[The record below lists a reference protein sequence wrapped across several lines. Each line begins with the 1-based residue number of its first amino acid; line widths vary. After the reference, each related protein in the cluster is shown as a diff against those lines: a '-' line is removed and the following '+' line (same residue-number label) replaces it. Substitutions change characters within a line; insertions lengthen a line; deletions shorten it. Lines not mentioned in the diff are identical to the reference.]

1 MVSTKEEEKKYFQ
14 ELLNP
19 ELGALFRTAL
29 RMTRNRED
37 AEDLVQET
45 VTKAFAAFDRFEKGT
60 NFRAWIFRILTN
72 TFINNY
78 YRVRDRQKLP
88 SLDEMEEE
96 SFFQPIAEGITPE
109 EALLN
114 TLTKEDILKAIEDLP
129 VEFRAV
135 VVLVLVE
142 GFSYKEAAEILD
154 IPIGTVMSRLWRGR
168 RLLQKSLWE
177 YSSTG
182 EMIQKGRTRKD
193 GLQRSLGKIYLY
205 LDNEI
210 LTESERRQIEEHLKW
225 CFKCCQMYELERNLE
240 N

>member
-45 VTKAFAAFDRFEKGT
+45 VTKAFAAFDRFERGT

-177 YSSTG
+177 YSST
-182 EMIQKGRTRKD
+182 RRND
-193 GLQRSLGKIYLY
+193 
-205 LDNEI
+205 
-210 LTESERRQIEEHLKW
+210 SERKNQEGWTAK
-225 CFKCCQMYELERNLE
+225 KS
-240 N
+240 

>member
-1 MVSTKEEEKKYFQ
+1 MVKTKEEQKKYFQ

-19 ELGALFRTAL
+19 ELPSLFRTAL

-45 VTKAFAAFDRFEKGT
+45 VTKAFAAFDRFEEGT

-96 SFFQPIAEGITPE
+96 SFFQPMAEGISPE
-109 EALLN
+109 EAELN
-114 TLTKEDILKAIEDLP
+114 DLTKDDILQAIEALP
-129 VEFRAV
+129 VEFRTV

-177 YSSTG
+177 YS
-182 EMIQKGRTRKD
+182 TRRND
-193 GLQRSLGKIYLY
+193 
-205 LDNEI
+205 
-210 LTESERRQIEEHLKW
+210 SERKNQEGWTAK
-225 CFKCCQMYELERNLE
+225 KS
-240 N
+240 

>member
-1 MVSTKEEEKKYFQ
+1 MVKTKEEQKKYFQ

-19 ELGALFRTAL
+19 ELPSLFRTAL

-45 VTKAFAAFDRFEKGT
+45 VTKAFAAFDRFEEGT

-96 SFFQPIAEGITPE
+96 SFFQPMAEGISPE
-109 EALLN
+109 EAVLN
-114 TLTKEDILKAIEDLP
+114 YLTKDDILQAIEALP
-129 VEFRAV
+129 VEFRTV

-177 YSSTG
+177 YS
-182 EMIQKGRTRKD
+182 TRRND
-193 GLQRSLGKIYLY
+193 
-205 LDNEI
+205 
-210 LTESERRQIEEHLKW
+210 SERKNQEGWTAK
-225 CFKCCQMYELERNLE
+225 KS
-240 N
+240 

>member
-1 MVSTKEEEKKYFQ
+1 MVKTKEEQKKYFQ

-19 ELGALFRTAL
+19 ELPSLFRTAL

-45 VTKAFAAFDRFEKGT
+45 VTKAFAAFDRFEEGT
-60 NFRAWIFRILTN
+60 NFRAWIFRTLTN

-96 SFFQPIAEGITPE
+96 SFFQPMAEGISPE
-109 EALLN
+109 EAVLN
-114 TLTKEDILKAIEDLP
+114 DLTKDDILQAIEALP
-129 VEFRAV
+129 VEFRTV

-177 YSSTG
+177 YS
-182 EMIQKGRTRKD
+182 TRRND
-193 GLQRSLGKIYLY
+193 
-205 LDNEI
+205 
-210 LTESERRQIEEHLKW
+210 SERKNQEGWTAK
-225 CFKCCQMYELERNLE
+225 KS
-240 N
+240 

>member
-96 SFFQPIAEGITPE
+96 SFFQLIAEGITPE

-177 YSSTG
+177 YSST
-182 EMIQKGRTRKD
+182 RRND
-193 GLQRSLGKIYLY
+193 
-205 LDNEI
+205 
-210 LTESERRQIEEHLKW
+210 SERKNQEGWTAK
-225 CFKCCQMYELERNLE
+225 KS
-240 N
+240 

>member
-1 MVSTKEEEKKYFQ
+1 MVGTKEEEKKYFQ

-177 YSSTG
+177 YSST
-182 EMIQKGRTRKD
+182 RRND
-193 GLQRSLGKIYLY
+193 
-205 LDNEI
+205 
-210 LTESERRQIEEHLKW
+210 SERKNQEGWTAK
-225 CFKCCQMYELERNLE
+225 KS
-240 N
+240 

>member
-1 MVSTKEEEKKYFQ
+1 MVRTREEQKEYFQ

-45 VTKAFAAFDRFEKGT
+45 VTKAFAAFDRFEEGT

-96 SFFQPIAEGITPE
+96 SFFQPIAEGISPE

-114 TLTKEDILKAIEDLP
+114 TLTKDDILKAIEDLP
-129 VEFRAV
+129 VEFRTV

-177 YSSTG
+177 YS
-182 EMIQKGRTRKD
+182 TRKND
-193 GLQRSLGKIYLY
+193 
-205 LDNEI
+205 
-210 LTESERRQIEEHLKW
+210 SERKNQEGWTAK
-225 CFKCCQMYELERNLE
+225 KS
-240 N
+240 

>member
-177 YSSTG
+177 YSST
-182 EMIQKGRTRKD
+182 RRND
-193 GLQRSLGKIYLY
+193 
-205 LDNEI
+205 
-210 LTESERRQIEEHLKW
+210 SERKNQEGWTAK
-225 CFKCCQMYELERNLE
+225 KS
-240 N
+240 

>member
-1 MVSTKEEEKKYFQ
+1 
-14 ELLNP
+14 
-19 ELGALFRTAL
+19 
-29 RMTRNRED
+29 
-37 AEDLVQET
+37 

-177 YSSTG
+177 YSST
-182 EMIQKGRTRKD
+182 RRND
-193 GLQRSLGKIYLY
+193 
-205 LDNEI
+205 
-210 LTESERRQIEEHLKW
+210 SERKNQEGWTAK
-225 CFKCCQMYELERNLE
+225 KS
-240 N
+240 